1 MVCCTKFMWELG
13 DQLLFGEHVMPIGVK
28 KKKRVRVE
36 QMMGKLLKT
45 CTHARRIIV
54 LLIFLQ
60 SGLFF
65 VPIVAYKVDKKE
77 RKA

>member
-1 MVCCTKFMWELG
+1 MLHKVYVGIRRSAPFWGTCHANWSK
-13 DQLLFGEHVMPIGVK
+13 K

-65 VPIVAYKVDKKE
+65 CSHCCI
-77 RKA
+77 